1 MGEIQES
8 LRTTNVGWEIK
19 VGMRTLIVERY
30 VPVKHICNGCYFH
43 KTFES
48 AKECRFS
55 FCCMG
60 HNSPTCEICSEV
72 PDKESVIFKAKKI
85 R

>member
-60 HNSPTCEICSEV
+60 HNRT
-72 PDKESVIFKAKKI
+72 DKESVIFKAKKI